1 LHILRVDQGAHCPE
15 VYLKWGRAVEIQPA
29 VQSNP
34 DLAAIYR
41 CVSSRREPQ
50 DELKEWR
57 LSALFIMDF
66 IDKVW

>member
-1 LHILRVDQGAHCPE
+1 LIKAHIARE

-34 DLAAIYR
+34 DLAAISGVYR
-41 CVSSRREPQ
+41 AGREPQ